1 MDGDRFDAL
10 AKAAANSSTRRAV
23 VAAAAKLAYAAPL
36 VVATAA
42 VTTAEA
48 GAATTCACPAGTTEV
63 TKKCP
68 TRGKCAKCRTGYL
81 YDRRLNVC
89 KKGATK
95 RTPTFSA
102 KVCTTTTGQGGP
114 ALSQ

>member
-1 MDGDRFDAL
+1 MDGDRFDGL
-10 AKAAANSSTRRAV
+10 AKAAANSSTRRAI

-42 VTTAEA
+42 VTTAVA

-68 TRGKCAKCRTGYL
+68 TRGKCAKCRAGYL

-95 RTPTFSA
+95 RTPTFLA
-102 KVCTTTTGQGGP
+102 KVCKSAP
-114 ALSQ
+114 ADVPPYLSQ